1 MILQIELKPFLMS
14 IAVSINK
21 NKVMEEIVKFN
32 KIRLEN
38 LPGNSV
44 GKDRYELYK
53 KAYSRIKV
61 SLEKGY
67 SLETIPLID
76 SIICDRL
83 EARIAW
89 IENHIN
95 KSLKS
100 TKTGS
105 LRTIGGNIRQL
116 KQIMTDE
123 DRTKGLDVLLLEIE
137 KWDKVRGKAIHEM
150 VKYYNE
156 HKLKWD
162 ERYYEV
168 TKVAYDGIN
177 LSQKLSNIVKQLNK
191 IKK

>member
-1 MILQIELKPFLMS
+1 
-14 IAVSINK
+14 
-21 NKVMEEIVKFN
+21 MEEIIQFK

-61 SLEKGY
+61 SLERGY

-76 SIICDRL
+76 SILCDRM

-89 IENHIN
+89 IENHLD

-100 TKTGS
+100 FKTGS
-105 LRTIGGNIRQL
+105 LRTIGGNIRRL
-116 KQIMTDE
+116 KQIITSE

-150 VKYYNE
+150 VKYYDK

-168 TKVAYDGIN
+168 TKAAYDGIN